1 MSGMGGNQ
9 IEFRTDP
16 VSALEMF
23 GEARALI
30 SGNFWTMVGICFVGI
45 LVGSVAP
52 MGVLMGPMMC
62 GIFMCFFAMMRNEQ
76 PTFSLLFQGFDVFI
90 ESLVAL
96 LVQVGVSIGVMILLF
111 GVLVVGGLALG
122 AVAAGG
128 QPGGNPEAAFGVLIF
143 GIVAFYGLIIGVSI
157 VVGVLFIFTW
167 PLIADHRLSG
177 LEAVK
182 LSARAAWANLGS
194 VLRLMI
200 LNMMVTIPAVL
211 LCYLPVLLV
220 LPVVMG
226 SQAMLYRRV
235 FPEAVSSSATG
246 EYWEEPQ
253 PDLGGGGYQLDGGV
267 SDQGSADWAKDD
279 NWE

>member
-9 IEFRTDP
+9 IEFRTDR
-16 VSALEMF
+16 VSSREMF
-23 GEARALI
+23 GEARTLI
-30 SGNFWTMVGICFVGI
+30 APYFWPMVGICSVGI

-62 GIFMCFFAMMRNEQ
+62 GIFMCCFAMMRNEK
-76 PTFSLLFQGFDVFI
+76 PTFALLFQGFDVFI
-90 ESLVAL
+90 ESLVAM

-111 GVLVVGGLALG
+111 GVLVVGALALG
-122 AVAAGG
+122 AVAEGG
-128 QPGGNPEAAFGVLIF
+128 QPGGNPEAVFGVLIS
-143 GIVAFYGLIIGVSI
+143 GIVLFYGVLLGVSI
-157 VVGVLFIFTW
+157 VVSTLFIFTW
-167 PLIADHRLSG
+167 PLIADHHLSG

-182 LSARAAWANLGS
+182 LSARAAWANFGN

-200 LNMMVTIPAVL
+200 LSMMVTIPAAL
-211 LCYLPVLLV
+211 LCYLPLLLV
-220 LPVVMG
+220 LPVVFG

-246 EYWEEPQ
+246 EHWEEPQ
-253 PDLGGGGYQLDGGV
+253 PDLGGGGYQLDDGV

>member
-16 VSALEMF
+16 VSAVEMF

-111 GVLVVGGLALG
+111 GVLAVGGLALG

-143 GIVAFYGLIIGVSI
+143 GIVAFYVVIIGVSI

-167 PLIADHRLSG
+167 PLIADHHLSG

-182 LSARAAWANLGS
+182 LSARAAWANLGN

-235 FPEAVSSSATG
+235 FPEDVSSSATG

>member
-1 MSGMGGNQ
+1 MSGRGGNQ
-9 IEFRTDP
+9 NEFRTDP

-62 GIFMCFFAMMRNEQ
+62 GIFMCFLAMMRNEQ

-111 GVLVVGGLALG
+111 GVLVVGVLALG

-143 GIVAFYGLIIGVSI
+143 GIVAFYVVIIGVSI

-200 LNMMVTIPAVL
+200 LSMMVTIPAVL